1 MLPFV
6 TIGKQMSVMLDM
18 NSHGLL
24 RVQMSVTTF
33 LPSHLASFLVDFGRH
48 VMQHI
53 FSSPLAPPQG
63 RPYFSK
69 SCGLISISLLYVKA
83 TTT

>member
-6 TIGKQMSVMLDM
+6 TVGKQMSVVLDM
-18 NSHGLL
+18 TSHGLF

-33 LPSHLASFLVDFGRH
+33 LPSYLTSFLVDFGRH

-53 FSSPLAPPQG
+53 LSSVVCGAFQHTKCPQ
-63 RPYFSK
+63 
-69 SCGLISISLLYVKA
+69 
-83 TTT
+83 

>member
-6 TIGKQMSVMLDM
+6 TIGKQMSVVLDIT
-18 NSHGLL
+18 SHGLF
-24 RVQMSVTTF
+24 RVQMLVTTF

-53 FSSPLAPPQG
+53 FSSVV
-63 RPYFSK
+63 
-69 SCGLISISLLYVKA
+69 CGAFQHLVKPSTGLY
-83 TTT
+83 